1 MELAKKYVRED
12 GFESIEQFVSYLIR
26 TYPLTKGFMLTD
38 KEKESFKE
46 MIKEELH
53 KGLSVIEKKL
63 DFKLDSLK
71 YHTWRKSPY

>member
-1 MELAKKYVRED
+1 MEHVKKYVRED

-38 KEKESFKE
+38 KEKESFRE

-53 KGLSVIEKKL
+53 KGLSAIEKNL
-63 DFKLDSLK
+63 DFKLGSLK
-71 YHTWRKSPY
+71 YQTWRKPPY